1 MKTTIINYPP
11 TFHQI
16 TICPV
21 VKDRIAQVIPE
32 DTNFYPRYSRIQE
45 FWQAIPHDQREAFE
59 TAIVFD
65 CDGDETKINNLVSR
79 LYLDNKENL
88 DSNGILEQLKVDY
101 PKAFEYHCAQVLK
114 AQKQVEKAQKAEE
127 NNRKFSEF
135 MDGAMYVAPVI
146 GEMLVSVAMIGGIVW
161 GGAFVTS
168 PIWGGLDNK
177 LDLQGAWSSYDS
189 TQALF
194 GDSRPFQMIERRDG
208 SVDIITSENTQFD
221 SLELE
226 IKYVSGPDT
235 KKFTLPRSEFKVTN
249 GGIIYNLSVEKDEFS
264 TVVLSKVNK

>member
-1 MKTTIINYPP
+1 MNIAINYPP
-11 TFHQI
+11 KFNQI
-16 TICPV
+16 TLCPV
-21 VKDRIAQVIPE
+21 VQDRIDRVIPE
-32 DTNFYPRYSRIQE
+32 HDVFHWRYSRIKE
-45 FWQAIPHDQREAFE
+45 FWQAIPKDEREAFE
-59 TAIVFD
+59 TSIVFD
-65 CDGDETKINNLVSR
+65 SADDKTQTINLLCNLF
-79 LYLDNKENL
+79 LANEDKFNN
-88 DSNGILEQLKVDY
+88 DGILEQLKVDY
-101 PKAFEYHCAQVLK
+101 PKAFEYHCAQLLK
-114 AQKQVEKAQKAEE
+114 AQKQEEKAQKEEE

-135 MDGAMYVAPVI
+135 MDGAMYVAPAI

-161 GGAFVTS
+161 GGAFLTS
-168 PIWGGLDNK
+168 PFWGGFDNK
-177 LDLQGAWSSYDS
+177 LDLQGTWSSYDS

-194 GDSRPFQMIERRDG
+194 GETRPFQMIERRDG

-221 SLELE
+221 SIELE